1 MVRRI
6 CLIHLL
12 LGVVMAAIGV
22 HAYIPAGRWGHTLT
36 YIPSATNPLLVLQ
49 GGRSDETAGYTYSS
63 APLIQE
69 TLFLPLRDNFDLASP
84 PWQLS
89 DKQAETVAWH
99 TAGYLENTEGKGEG
113 YTVSFGGDGGP
124 TLPVQTNNDSLH
136 LYSLGESQDVFG
148 LNEVV
153 AASSDQL
160 MRRWYASSGSI
171 DKTTWLVSG
180 GLKGDGSG
188 LGFRDVYQVTL
199 DSGSSDGAVIFEPQ
213 ESLPIDLAG
222 HATLVTQDGTVW
234 LFGGYIP
241 STGQFLPLDK
251 AYSRASG
258 TTGWTVVDLKTSPSS
273 SSSAGPPS
281 RRGFSLV
288 LVSSTKAILYGGSTS
303 VSPSSA
309 DSSSVLSDLWELDLE
324 LGQWTLLAPAGQP
337 SSAGARKRA
346 ASDGPGER
354 FEHAAVGVDGKMLVF
369 GGTSPSLVQIVVL

>member
-1 MVRRI
+1 MSTSSNCRSVFI
-6 CLIHLL
+6 C
-12 LGVVMAAIGV
+12 
-22 HAYIPAGRWGHTLT
+22 RWGHTLT
-36 YIPSATNPLLVLQ
+36 YIPSATNPLLILQ
-49 GGRSDETAGYTYSS
+49 GGRSDVTAGYTYSS

-89 DKQAETVAWH
+89 DKQVEAIAWH
-99 TAGYLENTEGKGEG
+99 TAGYLEHTEGKGEEHI
-113 YTVSFGGDGGP
+113 VSFGGDGGP

-136 LYSLGESQDVFG
+136 LYSLGTSQDDVS

-153 AASSDQL
+153 GSTPSQP

-199 DSGSSDGAVIFEPQ
+199 DSGSNHGVVIFEPQ
-213 ESLPIDLAG
+213 ESLPSDVAG
-222 HATLVTQDGTVW
+222 HATLVTQDGTIW

-258 TTGWTVVDLKTSPSS
+258 TTGWTVVDLKTSPPSP
-273 SSSAGPPS
+273 SSAGPPS

-288 LVSSTKAILYGGSTS
+288 LVSPTKAILYGGSTS
-303 VSPSSA
+303 ISPSAA

-324 LGQWTLLAPAGQP
+324 LGQWTVLTPAGQS
-337 SSAGARKRA
+337 SSASAGKRA

-354 FEHAAVGVDGKMLVF
+354 FEHAAVGVDGKVLVF
-369 GGTSPSLVQIVVL
+369 GGTSACLA